1 MTRSNNFRKKKNF
14 FKNRFK
20 KEMDSVETILLRFSN
35 LNLKKKILKNNNIL
49 AGNPLF
55 LGRFLI
61 AFFNAV
67 GNVYYYI
74 HKYGS

>member
-1 MTRSNNFRKKKNF
+1 
-14 FKNRFK
+14 
-20 KEMDSVETILLRFSN
+20 MDSVETILLRFSN
-35 LNLKKKILKNNNIL
+35 LKFKKQKFTKNNNIL

-61 AFFNAV
+61 SFYNAV
-67 GNVYYYI
+67 GNIYYYI